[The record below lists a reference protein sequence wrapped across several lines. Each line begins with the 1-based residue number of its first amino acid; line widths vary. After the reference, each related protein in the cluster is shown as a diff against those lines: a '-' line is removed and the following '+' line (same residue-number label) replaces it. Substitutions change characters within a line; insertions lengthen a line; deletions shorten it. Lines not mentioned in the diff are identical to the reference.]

1 MNTRNSHIKVEKK
14 NKTGIIILSRP
25 EIMNALNTPMLL
37 DLRDSLEEL
46 EKDGNIMCI
55 IIRGGKDFCAGAD
68 IREMNDKGPEEAKA
82 FSRLGHSVC
91 NRIAK
96 IGKPV
101 IAAVNGY
108 ALGGGCEIS
117 LACDIRIA
125 GRSARFGQ
133 TEINI
138 GIIPGWGATQRLP
151 AIIGTGKAKE
161 LIMTG
166 KIITAQE
173 ALSIGLVN
181 IITEDQELIGKAE
194 EMAYILAGKS
204 PSSMAKLKSLTDIS
218 SLIEEGLELEIN
230 LFSECFGTD
239 DYREGMKA
247 FLGKAKRKPEG
258 EL

>member
-1 MNTRNSHIKVEKK
+1 MNTSNSHIKVEKK
-14 NKTGIIILSRP
+14 DRTGIIILNRP
-25 EIMNALNTPMLL
+25 EVMNALNTPMLR

-46 EKDGNIMCI
+46 EKDSNITAI

-68 IREMNDKGPEEAKA
+68 IGEMNDKGMEEAKA
-82 FSRLGHSVC
+82 FSQLGHSIC
-91 NRIAK
+91 NRIGK
-96 IGKPV
+96 LGKPV

-125 GRSARFGQ
+125 GRNARFGQ

-151 AIIGTGKAKE
+151 AIIGMGKAKE
-161 LIMTG
+161 MIMTG

-181 IITEDQELIGKAE
+181 IITDDQGLIGKAE
-194 EMAYILAGKS
+194 EMASILSGKS
-204 PSSMAKLKSLTDIS
+204 LSAIAKVKRLTDIGS
-218 SLIEEGLELEIN
+218 GIEKGLELEID

-239 DYREGMKA
+239 DYRDGMKA
-247 FLGKAKRKPEG
+247 FFAKRKP
-258 EL
+258 